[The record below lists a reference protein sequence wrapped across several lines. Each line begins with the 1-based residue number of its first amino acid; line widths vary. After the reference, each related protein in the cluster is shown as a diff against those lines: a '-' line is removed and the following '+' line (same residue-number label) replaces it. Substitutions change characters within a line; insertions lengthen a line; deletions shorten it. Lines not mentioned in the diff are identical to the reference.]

1 MKKYNPFDVIS
12 PIMIGP
18 SSSHTAGACRIGN
31 AVLNINEGHPFDKV
45 VFRLHG
51 SFASTYKGHGT
62 DLALVAG
69 INDIRPDDARLRNA
83 FEISRENGLEWEI
96 ELADLGDVHPNSV
109 EMVLY
114 NMGERVL
121 GVTGS
126 SIGGGNIVIVRINDI
141 EVAFKNEYP
150 TLIFKYQEQKG
161 IISHVSNILYE
172 AGFNIE
178 TVITHKFD
186 NEVTLIIELTES
198 IQRELYEEIISS
210 KDFEF
215 SKYIDII
222 NVQEEQDV

>member
-31 AVLNINEGHPFDKV
+31 AVLNINEGQPFDKV

-69 INDIRPDDARLRNA
+69 INGIKPDDARLRHA
-83 FEISRENGLEWEI
+83 FEISKENGLDWEI
-96 ELADLGDVHPNSV
+96 EIADLGDVHPNSV

-114 NMGERVL
+114 HNGERTL

-126 SIGGGNIVIVRINDI
+126 SIGGGNIIIVRINDI

-161 IISHVSNILYE
+161 IISHVSNLLYK
-172 AGFNIE
+172 AGHNIE
-178 TVITHKFD
+178 TAVTNKSD
-186 NEVTLIIELTES
+186 NDVTLIIELTES
-198 IQRELYEEIISS
+198 ITRDLYEEIIAS

-215 SKYIDII
+215 SKYIDI
-222 NVQEEQDV
+222 QEEQDV

>member
-1 MKKYNPFDVIS
+1 MKKYNPFEVIS

-31 AVLNINEGHPFDKV
+31 AVLNINEGQPFDRV

-62 DLALVAG
+62 DMALVAG
-69 INDIRPDDARLRNA
+69 INGIKPDDPRLRHS
-83 FEISRENGLEWEI
+83 FEISRENGLDWEI
-96 ELADLGDVHPNSV
+96 ELTDLGDVHPNSV

-114 NMGERVL
+114 NGDERTL

-172 AGFNIE
+172 AGHNIE
-178 TVITHKFD
+178 TAVTNKED
-186 NEVTLIIELTES
+186 DEVTLIIELTES
-198 IQRELYEEIISS
+198 ITRELYEEIISS
-210 KDFEF
+210 KQFDF
-215 SKYIDII
+215 SKYIDI
-222 NVQEEQDV
+222 QEVDHV